1 MSKDQKMDIIRS
13 IESSGLSISQA
24 LKTLDVPRSTYYRWK
39 HKLRTMGLKG
49 LKDNKP
55 HRARTWNQLLAHED
69 DTILEVAYA
78 NPEWPSRQIGL
89 YITDNAGFS
98 VSESTVYRRLKK
110 VGLIPELNTKTFPAS
125 NEYKIKT
132 THVNQ
137 QWQTDATYL
146 KVDRWGWFYLISVLD
161 DYSRKILAWQLKTS
175 MKAED
180 FSDVVEQACEF
191 TRLDDVPVENRAKL
205 LTDNGSALISKD
217 FGDYLEAKG
226 IGHILCSPYHPQT
239 NGKIERFH
247 RSAKEKILLHVWES
261 PDMLEADIGRFINWY
276 NSARYHEG
284 IGNVTPDDVYF
295 GRRKTIQ
302 QKRAELKAKSI
313 LERKEFNSKISI
325 PGAETNSRIN
335 KDVS

>member
-1 MSKDQKMDIIRS
+1 MSKDKKMDIIRS
-13 IESSGLSISQA
+13 VESSGLSISKA
-24 LKTLDVPRSTYYRWK
+24 LKKLDMPRSTYYRWK
-39 HKLRTMGLKG
+39 QKLRTMGLQG
-49 LKDNKP
+49 LKDNTP
-55 HRARTWNQLLAHED
+55 HRSRAWNQLLPHED
-69 DTILEVAYA
+69 DTILGVAYT
-78 NPEWPSRQIGL
+78 NPDWPSRQICL
-89 YITDNAGFS
+89 YITDQGDFS

-110 VGLIPELNTKTFPAS
+110 VGLIPEADVKTFPAS
-125 NEYKIKT
+125 NEYKVKT
-132 THVNQ
+132 THINQ

-161 DYSRKILAWQLKTS
+161 DFSRKVLAWELRTS

-180 FSDVVEQACEF
+180 FSDVVEQACES
-191 TRLDDVPVENRAKL
+191 TGLDDVPIENRAKL

-261 PDMLEADIGRFINWY
+261 PDMLEAEIGRFINWY
-276 NSARYHEG
+276 NCGRYHEG
-284 IGNVTPDDVYF
+284 IGNVTPDDVYY

-302 QKRAELKAKSI
+302 QKRAELKTKSI
-313 LERKEFNSKISI
+313 LERKKFNGKILTT
-325 PGAETNSRIN
+325 GAET
-335 KDVS
+335 VS

>member
-1 MSKDQKMDIIRS
+1 MSKNEKMNIIRNV
-13 IESSGLSISQA
+13 ESSGLSISQA
-24 LKTLDVPRSTYYRWK
+24 LKKLDMPRSTYYRWK
-39 HKLRTMGLKG
+39 HKLRTMGSLG

-55 HRARTWNQLLAHED
+55 HRARVWNQLLPHED
-69 DTILEVAYA
+69 DTILEVAYT
-78 NPEWPSRQIGL
+78 NPEWPSRQICL
-89 YITDNAGFS
+89 YITDQGNFS
-98 VSESTVYRRLKK
+98 VSESSVYRRLKK
-110 VGLIPELNTKTFPAS
+110 VGLISEANIKTFPAS
-125 NEYKIKT
+125 SEYKVKT

-161 DYSRKILAWQLKTS
+161 DYSRKILAWQLHIS
-175 MKAED
+175 MKAGD

-191 TRLDDVPVENRAKL
+191 TGLDDVPVENRAKL

-226 IGHILCSPYHPQT
+226 IGHIFCSPYHPQT

-261 PDMLEADIGRFINWY
+261 PDMLEAEISRFINWY

-284 IGNVTPDDVYF
+284 VGNVTPDDVYF

-302 QKRAELKAKSI
+302 QKRAELKVKSI
-313 LERKEFNSKISI
+313 LERKEFNGKIVI
-325 PGAETNSRIN
+325 TGAET
-335 KDVS
+335 VS

>member
-1 MSKDQKMDIIRS
+1 MSRDKKMDIIRNV
-13 IESSGLSISQA
+13 ESSGLSISQA
-24 LKTLDVPRSTYYRWK
+24 LKKLDMPRSTYYRWK
-39 HKLRTMGLKG
+39 QKLRTMGLQG

-55 HRARTWNQLLAHED
+55 HRARTWNQLLPHED

-78 NPEWPSRQIGL
+78 NPDWPSRQICL
-89 YITDNAGFS
+89 YLTDEGNFS
-98 VSESTVYRRLKK
+98 VSESSVYRRLKK

-125 NEYKIKT
+125 NEYKVKT

-161 DYSRKILAWQLKTS
+161 DYSRKILAWQLRTS

-191 TRLDDVPVENRAKL
+191 TGLDDVPVENRAKL

-247 RSAKEKILLHVWES
+247 RSAK
-261 PDMLEADIGRFINWY
+261 
-276 NSARYHEG
+276 
-284 IGNVTPDDVYF
+284 
-295 GRRKTIQ
+295 
-302 QKRAELKAKSI
+302 
-313 LERKEFNSKISI
+313 
-325 PGAETNSRIN
+325 
-335 KDVS
+335 

>member
-1 MSKDQKMDIIRS
+1 MSKDQKMDMIRTV
-13 IESSGLSISQA
+13 ESSGLSISQA
-24 LKTLDVPRSTYYRWK
+24 LKTLDMPRSTYYRWK
-39 HKLRTMGLKG
+39 HKLRTIGLQG

-55 HRARTWNQLLAHED
+55 HRARTWNQLLTHED

-78 NPEWPSRQIGL
+78 NPDWPSRQIGL
-89 YITDNAGFS
+89 YITDNGGFS

-110 VGLIPELNTKTFPAS
+110 VGLVPEANVKTFPAS

-132 THVNQ
+132 ERVNQ

-161 DYSRKILAWQLKTS
+161 DYSRKILAWQLRTS

-180 FSDVVEQACEF
+180 FSDVIEQACEL
-191 TRLDDVPVENRAKL
+191 TGLDDVPVKNRAKL

-217 FGDYLEAKG
+217 FGNYLESRG
-226 IGHILCSPYHPQT
+226 IGHILCAPYHPQT

-261 PDMLEADIGRFINWY
+261 PDMLEAEIGRFIKWY

-284 IGNVTPDDVYF
+284 IDNVTPDDVYF
-295 GRRKTIQ
+295 GRRKRIQ
-302 QKRAELKAKSI
+302 QKRAELKVKSM
-313 LERKEFNSKISI
+313 LERKQFNGKLVIT
-325 PGAETNSRIN
+325 GAET
-335 KDVS
+335 VS

>member
-13 IESSGLSISQA
+13 IESSGLSTSQA
-24 LKTLDVPRSTYYRWK
+24 LKKLDMPRSTYYRWK
-39 HKLRTMGLKG
+39 HKLQTMGLQG

-69 DTILEVAYA
+69 DTILEVAYT
-78 NPEWPSRQIGL
+78 NPDWPSRQIGL

-110 VGLIPELNTKTFPAS
+110 VGLVPELNTKTFPAS

-132 THVNQ
+132 IHVNQ

-191 TRLDDVPVENRAKL
+191 TRLDYVPLENRAKL

-261 PDMLEADIGRFINWY
+261 PDVLEADIGRFINWY

-302 QKRAELKAKSI
+302 HKRAELKTKSI
-313 LERKEFNSKISI
+313 LERKESNSKISI
-325 PGAETNSRIN
+325 TGVETKSRMT
-335 KDVS
+335 KTVS

>member
-1 MSKDQKMDIIRS
+1 MSKDKKMDIIRS
-13 IESSGLSISQA
+13 VESSGLSISKA
-24 LKTLDVPRSTYYRWK
+24 LKKLDMPRSTYYRWK
-39 HKLRTMGLKG
+39 HKLRTMGLQG

-55 HRARTWNQLLAHED
+55 HRARIWNQLLPYED

-78 NPEWPSRQIGL
+78 NPEWPSRQICL
-89 YITDNAGFS
+89 YITDEGDFS

-110 VGLIPELNTKTFPAS
+110 VGLIPEANIKTFPAS
-125 NEYKIKT
+125 NEYKLKT

-161 DYSRKILAWQLKTS
+161 DHSRKILAWQLRAS

-191 TRLDDVPVENRAKL
+191 TGLDDVPVENRAKL

-226 IGHILCSPYHPQT
+226 IGHIFCSPYHPQT

-261 PDMLEADIGRFINWY
+261 PDMLEAEIDRFIKWY
-276 NSARYHEG
+276 NCSRYHEG
-284 IGNVTPDDVYF
+284 IGNVTPDDAYF

-302 QKRAELKAKSI
+302 KKRTELKAKSI
-313 LERKEFNSKISI
+313 LERKEFNGKILI
-325 PGAETNSRIN
+325 TGAET
-335 KDVS
+335 VS

>member
-1 MSKDQKMDIIRS
+1 MSKDKKMNIIRQV
-13 IESSGLSISQA
+13 ESSQLGISQA
-24 LKTLDVPRSTYYRWK
+24 LKKLDMPRSTYYRWK
-39 HKLRTMGLKG
+39 HKLRAMGIQG

-55 HRARTWNQLLAHED
+55 HRMRTWNQILPHQAD
-69 DTILEVAYA
+69 KILEVAYE
-78 NPEWPSRQIGL
+78 NPDWTSRQICFNV
-89 YITDNAGFS
+89 TDNAGFS
-98 VSESTVYRRLKK
+98 VSESTVYRKLKK
-110 VGLIPELNTKTFPAS
+110 VGLIPETNTKIFPAS
-125 NEYKIKT
+125 CEYKVKT
-132 THVNQ
+132 TRVNQ

-161 DYSRKILAWQLKTS
+161 DYSRKILAWQLRTS

-191 TRLDDVPVENRAKL
+191 TGLDNVPVNNRTKL

-247 RSAKEKILLHVWES
+247 RSAKEKILLHVWEL
-261 PDMLEADIGRFINWY
+261 PGMLEAEIGRFINWY
-276 NSARYHEG
+276 NSKRYHEG
-284 IGNVTPDDVYF
+284 IGNVTPDDVYY

-302 QKRAELKAKSI
+302 QKRAELKTKTM
-313 LERKEFNSKISI
+313 LERKQFNSKILI
-325 PGAETNSRIN
+325 TGAKT
-335 KDVS
+335 VS

>member
-1 MSKDQKMDIIRS
+1 MSKGKKMDIIRR
-13 IESSGLSISQA
+13 IESSGLSISKA
-24 LKTLDVPRSTYYRWK
+24 LKKLDMPRSTYYRWK
-39 HKLRTMGLKG
+39 HKLRTIGLQG

-55 HRARTWNQLLAHED
+55 HRARTWNQLLPHED
-69 DTILEVAYA
+69 DTIFEVAYI
-78 NPEWPSRQIGL
+78 NPEWPSRQICL
-89 YITDNAGFS
+89 YITDHGDFS
-98 VSESTVYRRLKK
+98 VSESTVYRRLKR
-110 VGLIPELNTKTFPAS
+110 VGLIPEADIKTFPAS
-125 NEYKIKT
+125 NEYKVKT

-161 DYSRKILAWQLKTS
+161 DHSRKILAWQLRTS

-191 TRLDDVPVENRAKL
+191 TGLDDVPVENRAKL

-261 PDMLEADIGRFINWY
+261 PDMLEAEIGRFINWY
-276 NSARYHEG
+276 NCRRYHEG

-295 GRRKTIQ
+295 GRRKHIQ
-302 QKRAELKAKSI
+302 KKRAELKAKSI
-313 LERKEFNSKISI
+313 LERKEFNGKILI
-325 PGAETNSRIN
+325 TGAET
-335 KDVS
+335 VS

>member
-1 MSKDQKMDIIRS
+1 MSKHEKMEIIRQ
-13 IESSGLSISQA
+13 IESSELSISSA
-24 LKTLDVPRSTYYRWK
+24 LKKFDMPRSTFYRWK
-39 HKLRTMGLKG
+39 RKLRSMGLQG
-49 LKDNKP
+49 LQDNKP
-55 HRARTWNQLLAHED
+55 HRARTWNQLLPYQED
-69 DTILEVAYA
+69 VILQIAYI
-78 NPEWPSRQIGL
+78 NPDWPSRQIGL
-89 YITDNAGFS
+89 HITDNAGFS
-98 VSESTVYRRLKK
+98 VSESSVYRRLKRL
-110 VGLIPELNTKTFPAS
+110 GLITEPKIKRFPAS
-125 NEYKIKT
+125 SEYKVKT

-191 TRLDDVPVENRAKL
+191 TGLDNVPVENRAKL
-205 LTDNGSALISKD
+205 QTDNGSALISKD

-261 PDMLEADIGRFINWY
+261 PDMLEAEIGRFISWY

-284 IGNVTPDDVYF
+284 IGNVTPDDVYH

-313 LERKEFNSKISI
+313 LERKEFNGKILI
-325 PGAETNSRIN
+325 TGVET
-335 KDVS
+335 VS